1 MASNSDRRIARR
13 SSYCSS
19 VGAAHDREHHY
30 KSVDSYWS
38 NWVKQAALT
47 SFPGVSY
54 HGRGRGY
61 VYDPE
66 D

>member
-1 MASNSDRRIARR
+1 VTTSELKDLVAT
-13 SSYCSS
+13 
-19 VGAAHDREHHY
+19 HDRDHHY

-54 HGRGRGY
+54 QGRGRGY
-61 VYDPE
+61 VYTPDGNQ
-66 D
+66 DA